1 MEYTLVL
8 GIEYKKYKRPATI
21 NLFIGGQFLDS
32 FEMHQDQHVAK
43 NPLKHVDRTWYDQNG
58 RSNWLDSNDW
68 KSRWYAIPTYYRIY
82 KLPEETLNGQLE
94 IQVKNDSNDYTNG
107 FMKNSSLI
115 KFTLVALLPSKLLME
130 GNQTLMGFLN
140 RAHNRMGDDSYPDR
154 QGWPTAVAMFM
165 KTDKKNYV
173 VDGSHNTWI
182 GGNFTAVIDIK
193 TKHKV
198 KYLHSHGMRST
209 GIGIIHTDVVS
220 QLLVTLKPLIN
231 IYNENQ

>member
-1 MEYTLVL
+1 
-8 GIEYKKYKRPATI
+8 
-21 NLFIGGQFLDS
+21 
-32 FEMHQDQHVAK
+32 
-43 NPLKHVDRTWYDQNG
+43 
-58 RSNWLDSNDW
+58 
-68 KSRWYAIPTYYRIY
+68 
-82 KLPEETLNGQLE
+82 
-94 IQVKNDSNDYTNG
+94 
-107 FMKNSSLI
+107 
-115 KFTLVALLPSKLLME
+115 
-130 GNQTLMGFLN
+130 
-140 RAHNRMGDDSYPDR
+140 
-154 QGWPTAVAMFM
+154 M